1 MLITHYGCLSS
12 VLGRQC
18 GYDLVEEQVVFRY
31 LLFRDEMAFSVI
43 FLYVHGFPAVHQFS
57 LHACFNQFHYAF
69 LCAVFLSIVKNM
81 QSKSRLR
88 VISANVSDVLL
99 VSGIRGSTC
108 LPNIYTLACI
118 TSEFI
123 DPTSC
128 CCALFRVR

>member
-18 GYDLVEEQVVFRY
+18 GYDLVEEQVVFSY
-31 LLFRDEMAFSVI
+31 LLFRDKMAFSVI

-57 LHACFNQFHYAF
+57 LRACFNQFHYAF
-69 LCAVFLSIVKNM
+69 LCAVL

-88 VISANVSDVLL
+88 VINANVYDVFL
-99 VSGIRGSTC
+99 VSGIRRSTC
-108 LPNIYTLACI
+108 LPNIYTLECI

-123 DPTSC
+123 DPIILVSYS
-128 CCALFRVR
+128 L